1 VLIANLKHLS
11 LKFKLKIGGDK
22 MKRIYNCIENLK
34 KSIENTLDLE
44 AKIGLHFYST
54 SSTSQKITPEIAQK
68 VVDYFSKKY
77 ETKTKASIIEVGD
90 NKSLIIKMYS
100 YKHNIEVTFYIDIE
114 DGSIRVEN
122 NEWSYTT

>member
-1 VLIANLKHLS
+1 
-11 LKFKLKIGGDK
+11 